1 MMAGFFLQQRQAEL
15 VEWMDR
21 DDCDP
26 ELLRNTY
33 RFFPVINR
41 FISRW
46 KSVYNQF
53 IRPQLQPHRNYR
65 LLDVGSGGG
74 DITRNIWRWAKND
87 GFKLEV
93 TGIDPDPRALE
104 FAQAIPVPD
113 SGSAGL
119 HFLKTDTSELIK
131 SGIRY
136 DFVICN
142 HVLHHLPVE
151 KTSSFLNDLANLAE
165 IRVICSDIERSTAGF
180 ILFSVATLP
189 LFPKSYIRKDG
200 LISIRKSFRQRELQ
214 TIMPAGWTVIRQFPF
229 RLLAVRDME
238 SDPLHPQPARGTES
252 DPLPPQAARG
262 TGSHPHTPKR

>member
-1 MMAGFFLQQRQAEL
+1 MKTDFFLQYRQAEL

-26 ELLRNTY
+26 EMLRNTY

-53 IRPQLQPHRNYR
+53 IRPKLQPDRKYR

-74 DITRNIWRWAKND
+74 DITRNIWLWAKND
-87 GFKLEV
+87 GFELEV

-104 FAQAIPVPD
+104 FALGIPLPE
-113 SGSAGL
+113 SASTGL
-119 HFLKTDTSELIK
+119 QFLKTDTSKLLK

-136 DFVICN
+136 DFVVCN
-142 HVLHHLPVE
+142 HVLHHLPE
-151 KTSSFLNDLANLAE
+151 ESTSAFLNDLANLAT
-165 IRVICSDIERSTAGF
+165 IRVICSDIERSATGF
-180 ILFSVATLP
+180 LLFSIATLP
-189 LFPKSYIRKDG
+189 VFPKSYIRKDG
-200 LISIRKSFRQRELQ
+200 LISIRKSFRYRELQ
-214 TIMPAGWTVIRQFPF
+214 TILPAGWAVIRQFPF

-238 SDPLHPQPARGTES
+238 PKPHQLPASRE
-252 DPLPPQAARG
+252 PEP
-262 TGSHPHTPKR
+262 HPHTSNPRITP